1 MEKYCQKI
9 NFLKTDYPAVYIGFC
24 KHYKRDKDVD
34 DYIKECLK
42 MRLDNDRYSQY
53 IHGGVL
59 PSIQKDRE
67 AGLIHKGKK
76 IPKIQFKS

>member
-1 MEKYCQKI
+1 M
-9 NFLKTDYPAVYIGFC
+9 
-24 KHYKRDKDVD
+24 D